1 MQTQSVSLMAAAWPA
16 EGQARWIRDAVLV
29 LAGTALIAICAKT
42 QVPMWP
48 VPMTM
53 QTWAVLLI
61 GAAYGWRLGG
71 ITVLA
76 YLLEGI
82 AGLPVFA
89 GPTAGIAYMAG
100 PTAGYLVGFL
110 VSAMLVG
117 WLAERGWDRSL
128 AKLVTALFLASI
140 APFIF
145 GVAWLTHVL
154 SLNPDIASPFQAALA
169 AGVTPFIPGMV
180 LKLALAAAV
189 LKAGW
194 AIVQRL
200 RG

>member
-29 LAGTALIAICAKT
+29 LAGTALIAFCAKT

-71 ITVLA
+71 ITVIV

-89 GPTAGIAYMAG
+89 GPTAGIAYMSG
-100 PTAGYLVGFL
+100 PTAGYLVGFVL
-110 VSAMLVG
+110 SAMLIG
-117 WLAERGWDRSL
+117 WLAERGWDRALPNLL
-128 AKLVTALFLASI
+128 AALLLASLV
-140 APFIF
+140 PFIL
-145 GVAWLTHVL
+145 GVAWLTYVL
-154 SLNPDIASPFQAALA
+154 SLNPEVVGPFKTALTS
-169 AGVTPFIPGMV
+169 GLVPFIPGMF
-180 LKLALAAAV
+180 LKLALVAAV

-194 AIVQRL
+194 ALVQRI

>member
-1 MQTQSVSLMAAAWPA
+1 MQTQSTSLMTAAWPA
-16 EGQARWIRDAVLV
+16 EGQARWIRDAALV
-29 LAGTALIAICAKT
+29 LAGTTLIAVCAKI

-61 GAAYGWRLGG
+61 GGAYGWRLGG
-71 ITVLA
+71 VTVIA

-89 GPTAGIAYMAG
+89 GATAGLEYMAG
-100 PTAGYLVGFL
+100 PTAGYLVGFV

-117 WLAERGWDRSL
+117 WLAERGWDRTIAGL
-128 AKLVTALFLASI
+128 AAALFLGSI
-140 APFIF
+140 VLFVP
-145 GVAWLTHVL
+145 GVAWLSYLFGYESAVENGL
-154 SLNPDIASPFQAALA
+154 
-169 AGVTPFIPGMV
+169 VPFIPALF

-189 LKAGW
+189 LRAGW
-194 AIVQRL
+194 AVVRRF

>member
-1 MQTQSVSLMAAAWPA
+1 MQTQSASLMAAAWPA
-16 EGQARWIRDAVLV
+16 EGQARWIRNAVLV
-29 LAGTALIAICAKT
+29 LAGTALIAICAKI

-71 ITVLA
+71 VTVIA

-82 AGLPVFA
+82 VGLPVFA
-89 GPTAGIAYMAG
+89 GAAAGPAYMAG
-100 PTAGYLVGFL
+100 PTAGYLVGFVL
-110 VSAMLVG
+110 SAMLVG
-117 WLAERGWDRSL
+117 WLAERGWDRTVPRHL
-128 AKLVTALFLASI
+128 AALFLASLL
-140 APFIF
+140 PFAL

-154 SLNPDIASPFQAALA
+154 GLNPAIASPFQVAVQN
-169 AGVTPFIPGMV
+169 GVVPFIPGMF

-194 AIVQRL
+194 AVVRRL

>member
-16 EGQARWIRDAVLV
+16 EGQARWIRDAFLV

-71 ITVLA
+71 ITVIA

-82 AGLPVFA
+82 AGIPVFA
-89 GPTAGIAYMAG
+89 GPEAGPAYMAG
-100 PTAGYLVGFL
+100 TTGGYLVGFV

-117 WLAERGWDRSL
+117 WLAERGWDRTL
-128 AKLVTALFLASI
+128 PRLVATLFLGSVV
-140 APFIF
+140 IF
-145 GVAWLTHVL
+145 AVGVPWLAYL
-154 SLNPDIASPFQAALA
+154 IGLEGALQH
-169 AGVTPFIPGMV
+169 GLVPFIPGMF

-194 AIVQRL
+194 TVVHRL

>member
-1 MQTQSVSLMAAAWPA
+1 MQTQSASLMTAVWPA
-16 EGQARWIRDAVLV
+16 QGQARWVRDAVLV

-71 ITVLA
+71 VTVIA
-76 YLLEGI
+76 YLLEGV

-89 GPTAGIAYMAG
+89 GPTAGFAYMVG
-100 PTAGYLVGFL
+100 PTAGYLVGF
-110 VSAMLVG
+110 VFSAMLIG
-117 WLAERGWDRSL
+117 WLAERGWDRTIAGL
-128 AKLVTALFLASI
+128 AGALFLASI
-140 APFIF
+140 MPFLL
-145 GVAWLTHVL
+145 GVAWLSYLFGIESAVANGL
-154 SLNPDIASPFQAALA
+154 L
-169 AGVTPFIPGMV
+169 PFIPGMF

-194 AIVQRL
+194 AVVRRL

>member
-1 MQTQSVSLMAAAWPA
+1 MQLQSASLMAAAWPA
-16 EGQARWIRDAVLV
+16 EGQARWVRDIVLV
-29 LAGTALIAICAKT
+29 LAGTALIALCAKT

-53 QTWAVLLI
+53 QTWAILLI

-71 ITVLA
+71 ITVIA

-82 AGLPVFA
+82 AGIPVFA
-89 GPTAGIAYMAG
+89 GPEAGPAYMAG
-100 PTAGYLVGFL
+100 TTGGYLVGFV

-117 WLAERGWDRSL
+117 WLAERGWDRTL
-128 AKLVTALFLASI
+128 PRLVATLFLGSMV
-140 APFIF
+140 IF
-145 GVAWLTHVL
+145 AVGVPWLAYLIGLGGAIQHGLV
-154 SLNPDIASPFQAALA
+154 
-169 AGVTPFIPGMV
+169 PFIPGMF
-180 LKLALAAAV
+180 LKLALAVAV

-194 AIVQRL
+194 TLVHRL

>member
-71 ITVLA
+71 ITVFA

-110 VSAMLVG
+110 LSAMLVG
-117 WLAERGWDRSL
+117 WLAERGWDRTIPR
-128 AKLVTALFLASI
+128 LVAALFLGSI
-140 APFIF
+140 VPFIL
-145 GVAWLTHVL
+145 GIAWLTHVL
-154 SLNPDIASPFQAALA
+154 GLNPEIASPFQAALA
-169 AGVTPFIPGMV
+169 NGMVPFLPGMV

-194 AIVQRL
+194 AVVKRL

>member
-16 EGQARWIRDAVLV
+16 EGQARWIRDAFLV

-71 ITVLA
+71 ITVIA

-82 AGLPVFA
+82 AGIPVFA
-89 GPTAGIAYMAG
+89 GPGAGPAYMAG
-100 PTAGYLVGFL
+100 TTGGYLVGFV

-117 WLAERGWDRSL
+117 WLAERGWDRTL
-128 AKLVTALFLASI
+128 PRLVATLFLGSVV
-140 APFIF
+140 IF
-145 GVAWLTHVL
+145 AVGVPWLAYL
-154 SLNPDIASPFQAALA
+154 IGLEGALQH
-169 AGVTPFIPGMV
+169 GLVPFIPGMF

-194 AIVQRL
+194 TVVHRL

>member
-1 MQTQSVSLMAAAWPA
+1 MQTQSASLMTVVWPA
-16 EGQARWIRDAVLV
+16 QGQARWVRDAVLV
-29 LAGTALIAICAKT
+29 LAGTALIAICAKI

-53 QTWAVLLI
+53 QTWAILLI

-71 ITVLA
+71 VTVIA

-89 GPTAGIAYMAG
+89 GAGAGPAYMAG
-100 PTAGYLVGFL
+100 TTGGYLVGFV
-110 VSAMLVG
+110 VSAVLVG
-117 WLAERGWDRSL
+117 WLAERGWDRTVSR
-128 AKLVTALFLASI
+128 LVAALLLASI
-140 APFIF
+140 MPFVF
-145 GVAWLTHVL
+145 GVAWLAYLL
-154 SLNPDIASPFQAALA
+154 SLNPEIQSPIQAALQ
-169 AGVTPFIPGMV
+169 GGLVPFIPGMF

-194 AIVQRL
+194 AVVRRL

>member
-1 MQTQSVSLMAAAWPA
+1 MQPQSASLMTAAWPA
-16 EGQARWIRDAVLV
+16 EGQARWVRDIVLV

-71 ITVLA
+71 VTVIA
-76 YLLEGI
+76 YLLQGV

-89 GPTAGIAYMAG
+89 GPTAGFAYMAG
-100 PTAGYLVGFL
+100 PTAGYLVGFVL
-110 VSAMLVG
+110 SAMLVG
-117 WLAERGWDRSL
+117 WLAERGWDRNIVGL
-128 AKLVTALFLASI
+128 AAALFLASI
-140 APFIF
+140 VPFVL
-145 GVAWLTHVL
+145 GVAWLSYLFGFESAVQNGL
-154 SLNPDIASPFQAALA
+154 I
-169 AGVTPFIPGMV
+169 PFIPGMF

-194 AIVQRL
+194 AVVRRL